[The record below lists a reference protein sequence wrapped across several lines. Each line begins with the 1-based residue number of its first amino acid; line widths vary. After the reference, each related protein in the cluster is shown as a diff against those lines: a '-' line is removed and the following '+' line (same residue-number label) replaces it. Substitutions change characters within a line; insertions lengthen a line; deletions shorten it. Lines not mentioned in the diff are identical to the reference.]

1 MIQCLRICLAMQRNQ
16 VQSLAGELISHMP
29 CGTVKNKNKTD
40 WWIQQKRNRLTDI
53 ENKLVVTS
61 GKREVG
67 RGKFEAVD

>member
-1 MIQCLRICLAMQRNQ
+1 MLPLQGAS
-16 VQSLAGELISHMP
+16 VQSLAGEIISHMP